1 MNIVIDTNVYVSYLL
16 SPRGAGAWLLA
27 LWSER
32 KFEVFIS
39 PDLLAELVEVLNRP
53 EVAFKVDSQRKL
65 ALIRRLR
72 YDAFWVEGKIDAAGS
87 LPDLEDDFP
96 LISTALEAGAEY
108 ILTWDNKL
116 LTSVRLLSPDQFI
129 PLVIRRR

>member
-87 LPDLEDDFP
+87 LPF

-129 PLVIRRR
+129 PLVIRKK